1 MSSLWTCISG
11 SQSALPAL
19 PFPHSMSTSPLYID
33 LAAAWCYPL
42 ASSTSTSHCLTAHSD
57 WWSLS
62 SCIYSQPS
70 SSRIFPLLP
79 SSSPL
84 ILLRVVRISSS
95 KQTVSGVP
103 VLNIVYI
110 HFLPISSILTYRS
123 SYATWYRS
131 LSLSYSSLIY
141 ACVAELPPPNRL
153 HDEYPWLAFDEF
165 YCS

>member
-1 MSSLWTCISG
+1 MTQRCHQLSRLTLFVFGSSYDPIYWHLDYYSPCYDNRTVSSLWTCISG

-19 PFPHSMSTSPLYID
+19 PFPHSMSASPLCID

-42 ASSTSTSHCLTAHSD
+42 ASSTSASHCLAAHSD

-62 SCIYSQPS
+62 SCIYSLPS
-70 SSRIFPLLP
+70 FSRIFPLPP

-84 ILLRVVRISSS
+84 ILPREARIFSS

-110 HFLPISSILTYRS
+110 HFLTNFFNLN
-123 SYATWYRS
+123 
-131 LSLSYSSLIY
+131 L
-141 ACVAELPPPNRL
+141 
-153 HDEYPWLAFDEF
+153 
-165 YCS
+165 